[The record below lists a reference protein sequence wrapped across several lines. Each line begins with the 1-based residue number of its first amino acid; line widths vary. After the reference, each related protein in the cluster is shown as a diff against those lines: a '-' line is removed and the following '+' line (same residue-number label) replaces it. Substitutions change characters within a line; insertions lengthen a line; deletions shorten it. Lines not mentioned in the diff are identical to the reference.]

1 MSKVF
6 QIFIFCLFLIWTVL
20 FALVFYLVFPDAT
33 DTIIF
38 HHQHRMVQE
47 NMYTSIPMPR
57 PPSQEPPPQLSPQP
71 VKPQE
76 EEFVPITKNSPQI
89 ELKTKNKEGVP
100 TEQEMDQKLGTVL
113 ENRLIRI
120 LVKINLA
127 ACKACSKDDKRI
139 ILQLK
144 MMKAFLDGQP
154 KLAQRY
160 SEELDKYLKTK
171 KGKWVTDDDDD

>member
-1 MSKVF
+1 MGKIF

-20 FALVFYLVFPDAT
+20 FGLVFYLAFPDAT
-33 DTIIF
+33 DAIIL
-38 HHQHRMVQE
+38 HHQLRM
-47 NMYTSIPMPR
+47 NMPI
-57 PPSQEPPPQLSPQP
+57 PPPQELPQP
-71 VKPQE
+71 QPQQQVPKPAVVVPQQQE

-100 TEQEMDQKLGTVL
+100 TEQEMDQKLGTAL

-160 SEELDKYLKTK
+160 SEELDNYLKTK
-171 KGKWVTDDDDD
+171 RGKWVTDDDDD